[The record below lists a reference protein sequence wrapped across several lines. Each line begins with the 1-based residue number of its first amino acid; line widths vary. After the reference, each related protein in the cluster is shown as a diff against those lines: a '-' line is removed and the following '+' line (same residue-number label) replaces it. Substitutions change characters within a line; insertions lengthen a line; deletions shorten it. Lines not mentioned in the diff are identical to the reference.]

1 MLTQMEKLST
11 VKPKRSSSANKG
23 EMMAYDSDDEL
34 DDNDKL

>member
-1 MLTQMEKLST
+1 MEKLST
-11 VKPKRSSSANKG
+11 VKPKRSSSATKNKG